1 MTTHVPGPPEPEYLG
16 ADAPVAVTGKRSA
29 GGGAR
34 RGLVAAAAVAVV
46 AAGGAGAY
54 AVAQLMSGGTSPA
67 TAVPATAVGYVSLD
81 LDPSA
86 AQKIEAFKILRKFP
100 AIKKEIG
107 GTDDLR
113 KTIVDQIRKDNDC
126 ADLDYAEDIEPWI
139 GNRIAVAA
147 VPDGSKPAVPL
158 LALQV
163 TDQAKAKTGVRALTT
178 CGSDAPSGV
187 AFVGDYLLLADTQ
200 KQADAMASDA
210 EQAPLAD
217 SQEFTTTM
225 ERAGDPGI
233 VSLYVSKDAP
243 QALASAGKKA
253 LAGAG
258 DLPGFRPN
266 QLTTGFKDF
275 EGAAGVIRFHDGAV
289 EAEFSAKGLADQLGA
304 TSTAHA
310 AAADLPATTA
320 AALSIALPEGWLD
333 EYLEM
338 VKAQLPR
345 GTSLQDMFREGERA
359 TGLRLPED
367 IETLLGTGVSVS
379 VDGNANLRS
388 LADSPDPS
396 TIPAGVRIQGDPDTI
411 TRIVTKLKRVA
422 GPDANMVKVRTGDG
436 TVAIGLD
443 REYVE
448 TLAQDGGLGAVVA
461 FQDVVPNAE
470 RASGVVYVNFDAGKG
485 WADELADLLSD
496 GDPQVKANIAP
507 LDALGVSS
515 WQDDDKVQHGLMRL
529 TTD

>member
-1 MTTHVPGPPEPEYLG
+1 MSTHVPGPPEPEYLG
-16 ADAPVAVTGKRSA
+16 TDTPVAAAGKTSA
-29 GGGAR
+29 GRGAR
-34 RGLVAAAAVAVV
+34 RGLVAVAAVAVL

-86 AQKIEAFKILRKFP
+86 TQKIEAFKILRKFP

-126 ADLDYAEDIEPWI
+126 KDLDYAEDIQPWI

-158 LALQV
+158 VVLQV
-163 TDQAKAKTGVRALTT
+163 TDQAKAKTGVRALTS

-187 AFVGDYLLLADTQ
+187 SFVGDYLLLSDTQ
-200 KQADAMASDA
+200 KQADAMANDA

-217 SQEFTTTM
+217 SQEFKATM

-243 QALASAGKKA
+243 QAMLGAARRA
-253 LAGAG
+253 VGAG

-266 QLTTGFKDF
+266 QVDKLFKDF
-275 EGAAGVIRFHDGAV
+275 QGAAGVIRFRDGAV
-289 EAEFSAKGLADQLGA
+289 EAEFSGKGLSKTLGA
-304 TSTAHA
+304 SGTGHA

-320 AALSIALPEGWLD
+320 AAFSMALPKGWLD
-333 EYLEM
+333 EYLDLA
-338 VKAQLPR
+338 KAQLPR
-345 GTSLQDMFREGERA
+345 GTTLQDMFREGERA
-359 TGLRLPED
+359 TGLQLPED
-367 IETLLGTGVSVS
+367 LETLLGTGLSVS

-388 LADSPDPS
+388 IADSPDPT
-396 TIPAGVRIQGDPDTI
+396 TIPAGIRIQGDPDKI
-411 TRIVTKLKRVA
+411 ARVVTKLKRTA
-422 GPDANMVKVRTGDG
+422 GPDADMVKVRTGDG

-443 REYVE
+443 REYVD
-448 TLAQDGGLGAVVA
+448 TLAKPGGLGAVVA
-461 FQDVVPNAE
+461 FQDVVPNAD
-470 RASGVVYVNFDAGKG
+470 RASGVFYVNFDAGRG

-515 WQDDDKVQHGLMRL
+515 WQDADQVQHGLLRL
-529 TTD
+529 STD

>member
-1 MTTHVPGPPEPEYLG
+1 MTSHVPGQPEPEYLG
-16 ADAPVAVTGKRSA
+16 ADTPGAVPAKRP

-34 RGLVAAAAVAVV
+34 RALVATAAVAVV
-46 AAGGAGAY
+46 AAAGAGAY
-54 AVAQLMSGGTSPA
+54 AVAQLMSGGESPA
-67 TAVPATAVGYVSLD
+67 TAAPPRAAGRGTAVAYASLD

-100 AIKKEIG
+100 AIKKELG

-126 ADLDYAEDIEPWI
+126 KGLDYADDIEPWI

-147 VPDGSKPAVPL
+147 VRDGSKPAVPL
-158 LALQV
+158 VVLQV
-163 TDQAKAKTGVRALTT
+163 TDEAKAKTGVRALTS
-178 CGSDAPSGV
+178 CGPDGPSGV
-187 AFVGDYLLLADTQ
+187 SFVGDYLLLADTQ
-200 KQADAMASDA
+200 KQADAMATDA
-210 EQAPLAD
+210 EHAPLAD
-217 SQEFTTTM
+217 SAEFTTTM
-225 ERAGDPGI
+225 DRAGDPGI

-266 QLTTGFKDF
+266 QLTKAFKDF

-289 EAEFSAKGLADQLGA
+289 EAEFSAKGLSDQLGA

-333 EYLEM
+333 QYLEM
-338 VKAQLPR
+338 MKAQLPR
-345 GTSLQDMFREGERA
+345 GTSMQDMFREGERA

-379 VDGNANLRS
+379 VDGNADLRK

-396 TIPAGVRIQGDPDTI
+396 TIPAGVRIQGDPDKI
-411 TRIVTKLKRVA
+411 TTIVTKLKRVA
-422 GPDANMVKVRTGDG
+422 GPDANMVKVHTGDG

-448 TLAQDGGLGAVVA
+448 TLAQKGGLGAVVA

-470 RASGVVYVNFDAGKG
+470 RPSGVVYVNFDAC
-485 WADELADLLSD
+485 
-496 GDPQVKANIAP
+496 
-507 LDALGVSS
+507 
-515 WQDDDKVQHGLMRL
+515 
-529 TTD
+529 